1 VNVGICDYGI
11 DTDHED
17 LAGAIHPTLSFGP
30 NDGDGYNP
38 SGPHGSAT
46 AGIVGAVGNNSIG
59 ISGVATPK
67 GGRILV
73 PMRPNENDEDLFV
86 TSFVIDALQ
95 WATADTVFPQ
105 VPIINL
111 SYGLTWN
118 AHDPPLADS
127 VLFSLRDACRNVYRK
142 GIFLNVAAGNYW
154 NQDRFIYPA
163 QYVDYSYAVAAV
175 HCDGSRPPTYWK
187 GTYIDASA
195 PGGHVDPNN
204 SDGAYLKTTWGDHA
218 TYKYYGE
225 DGARYFGGTSGA
237 APHVAG
243 IAALLWSKE
252 PSLTNED
259 IANVLNI
266 TASYLG
272 DAEDY
277 GHGLVRADTALML
290 VSEPNEIVHD
300 GTTASR
306 IDSVATRTLAF
317 MNIPCISES
326 LNSPETFTVHV
337 YEMVGYASFSD
348 SALAV
353 WPRGRQSYGLR
364 NIVDDYDGFFYDKW
378 AQIVG
383 GTVTAAGCSL
393 RAYTYKFFKDGE
405 FQGWYPVNNMGYSTC
420 AASLSPVFAYTY
432 VIDTGSSLA
441 SQGSSLNVLSGG
453 PNPFN
458 PRFNFSVD
466 ANPTDRVVAEVYGI
480 SGRRLRVLEPTEA
493 AESGGLRY
501 IWDGRDSS
509 GRDVSSGVYFL
520 RVLVGGEVLTRKLQV
535 VR

>member
-17 LAGAIHPTLSFGP
+17 LAGAMHPTLWFGP
-30 NDGDGYNP
+30 NEGDEEWP
-38 SGPHGSAT
+38 TWPHGSAT
-46 AGIVGAVGNNSIG
+46 AGIVGAVGNNDIG

-73 PMRPNENDEDLFV
+73 PMRPNETTGDGFIA
-86 TSFVIDALQ
+86 SYVIDALE
-95 WATADTVFPQ
+95 WSTADTIFPE
-105 VPIINL
+105 VPIVNL
-111 SYGLTWN
+111 SYALTWK
-118 AHDPPLADS
+118 PPFPPIADTT
-127 VLFSLRDACRNVYRK
+127 LFGLRDACRNVYRK
-142 GIFLNVAAGNYW
+142 GIFLNVAAVNYW

-163 QYVDYSYAVAAV
+163 QYVDYSYAVTAIN
-175 HCDGSRPPTYWK
+175 CDGSRPNEYWT
-187 GTYIDASA
+187 GQHIDATA
-195 PGGHVDPNN
+195 PGGDVTGGDH
-204 SDGAYLKTTWGDHA
+204 GYLKTTYGDHPA
-218 TYKYYGE
+218 YNYFGE
-225 DGARYFGGTSGA
+225 DGAAYFGGTSGA

-259 IANVLNI
+259 IANVLNV
-266 TASYLG
+266 TASHLG

-290 VSEPNEIVHD
+290 VSEPNEVVHD
-300 GTTASR
+300 GTMASR
-306 IDSVATRTLAF
+306 IDSVATRTLDF

-326 LNSPETFTVHV
+326 WNAPETFTVHV

-353 WPRGRQSYGLR
+353 WPRGRQSHGLR
-364 NIVDDYDGFFYDKW
+364 NIVDDYDGFFYDNW
-378 AQIVG
+378 AKVVE
-383 GTVTAAGCSL
+383 GTISVAGCSL
-393 RAYTYKFFKDGE
+393 RAYTYKFYKEGE
-405 FQGWYPVNNMGYSTC
+405 FQGWYPANGMGYSSCPGTFN
-420 AASLSPVFAYTY
+420 PTFAYTY
-432 VIDTGSSLA
+432 VIDAGSSFA
-441 SQGSSLNVLSGG
+441 SQESRVELLSGG

-458 PRFNFSVD
+458 PRFNFLVKAD
-466 ANPTDRVVAEVYGI
+466 PQKRVVAEVFGA

-493 AESGGLRY
+493 AESEGLRY
-501 IWDGRDSS
+501 IWDGKDSS

-520 RVLVGGEVLTRKLQV
+520 RVRAGEEVLTRKLQV